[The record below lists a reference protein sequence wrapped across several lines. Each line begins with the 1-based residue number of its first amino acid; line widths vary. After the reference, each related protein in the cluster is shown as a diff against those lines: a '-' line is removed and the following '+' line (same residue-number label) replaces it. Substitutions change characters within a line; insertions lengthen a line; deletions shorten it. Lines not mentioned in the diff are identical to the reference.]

1 MTVLTTT
8 AKAGPYAGSGTT
20 GPFTVPFR
28 FLDASHLRVIRNVA
42 GIETVLTLGTDYTVA
57 GVGAT
62 SGSVTL
68 VAALTSGQTLT
79 VVRNVPATQDADYVA
94 GDAFPAESH
103 EEALDKL
110 TMLTQQLQEEVA
122 RSAKLPASNTADAD
136 TLSAALLQV
145 AGNEAN
151 INAVAGNASNIN
163 AVAGNASNINTV
175 SGSIANVNATGSN
188 IANVNA
194 VAGNAS
200 NINAVA
206 GNNAN
211 VTTVAGSIANVNAVG
226 TNIANVNAVN
236 ANASN
241 INAAVSNAT
250 NINTVAGISADVTA
264 VAGIA
269 GDVAA
274 VENIAANVTAV
285 AGNATNI
292 NAVAGNASNINAV
305 AGNQSNINAVNANQ
319 SNINTVAGIN
329 AAVSTVAG
337 NNANVSTVAGISSN
351 VTAVAGNAA
360 NITAVAGNATNINAV
375 VANQADID
383 TVAGISAAVS
393 AVAGN
398 ETNINAVNANAAN
411 INAVVANATNINT
424 VAGIDA
430 DVTAVGAVAADIP
443 TVAAN
448 VADIH
453 NFADVWQGAKAT
465 APTQRNDSSALQAGD
480 LYYDTVLDEVRV
492 YTGTVWKSAGSTVN
506 GTAVRQTF
514 TATAGQTS
522 FTVTGGYDAGFAD
535 VYLNGVKLVNGVDVT
550 VTSGTAVVLTSGAA
564 LNDVVDVIAYGSF
577 LIANTYSIAHADA
590 LLAAKQAASPV
601 LTSYVDNSIG
611 FRNRIINGDMRID
624 QRNAGASVTPTN
636 GQYLVDRWVATLT
649 NASRFSAQQNA
660 GAVTPPAGFSHYLG
674 VVSLSAYAVTA
685 SDTFAVQQRI
695 EGFNV
700 SDLGWGT
707 AGARPVTLSF
717 WARSS
722 LAGSFGGALTN
733 SAANRSYPFSYA
745 IAAANTW
752 ELKTVTIPGDTSG
765 TWLADNGVG
774 VALRF
779 GLGSGSNFTAAAG
792 AWGAGNIV
800 QPTGSV
806 SVVGTNGATWQVTG
820 VQLEAGSVAT
830 PFERRPYGTEEML
843 CKRYAQ
849 PFGGG
854 LAGRVSGAT
863 TADVTGA
870 FKVPMRA
877 SPTLTLGGFSGA
889 ATQLTQAGIA
899 VFTPSSFIGSVVT
912 PNHFYMVAV
921 STGLTTGAIV
931 LGYQGDIAFASAEL

>member
-28 FLDASHLRVIRNVA
+28 FLAASHLRVIRNVA
-42 GIETVLTLGTDYTVA
+42 GVETVLTLGTDYTVA

-136 TLSAALLQV
+136 TLSAALLRVAANETNINAV

-151 INAVAGNASNIN
+151 INA
-163 AVAGNASNINTV
+163 AVGNASNINTV
-175 SGSIANVNATGSN
+175 AGSISNVNATGAN

-250 NINTVAGISADVTA
+250 NINTVAGISADVTT

-305 AGNQSNINAVNANQ
+305 AGNQSNINAVNANA

-337 NNANVSTVAGISSN
+337 NNANVSTVAGISANVSTVAGISSN
-351 VTAVAGNAA
+351 VTAVAGNA
-360 NITAVAGNATNINAV
+360 
-375 VANQADID
+375 
-383 TVAGISAAVS
+383 S
-393 AVAGN
+393 
-398 ETNINAVNANAAN
+398 NINAVN
-411 INAVVANATNINT
+411 ANATNINT
-424 VAGIDA
+424 VAGINA
-430 DVTAVGAVAADIP
+430 DVSAVGAVAADIP

-448 VADIH
+448 VTDIH

-465 APTQRNDSSALQAGD
+465 APTLRNNGGALQAGD

-535 VYLNGVKLVNGVDVT
+535 VYLNGVKLVNGVDVA
-550 VTSGTAVVLTSGAA
+550 VSSGTAVVLTSGAA

-577 LIANTYSIAHADA
+577 LIANTYSIAQADA
-590 LLAAKQAASPV
+590 QFYSRTQADTLLAAKQAASPV

-636 GQYLVDRWVATLT
+636 GQYLVDRWFATLT

-660 GAVTPPAGFSHYLG
+660 GAVTPPAGFSNYLG
-674 VVSLSAYAVTA
+674 VVSLSAYSVTS

-717 WARSS
+717 LVRSS
-722 LAGSFGGALTN
+722 LTGTFGAALTN
-733 SAANRSYPFSYA
+733 SAANRSYPFAYT

-765 TWLADNGVG
+765 TWLADNGIG
-774 VALRF
+774 IALRF

-820 VQLEAGSVAT
+820 VQHEAGSVAT
-830 PFERRPYGTEEML
+830 PFERRPYGTELAL
-843 CKRYAQ
+843 CQRYFQ
-849 PFGGG
+849 TYGGT
-854 LAGRVSGAT
+854 SGASWASSQLSGSGAS
-863 TADVTGA
+863 TAYMPFVVT
-870 FKVPMRA
+870 MRA
-877 SPTLTLGGFSGA
+877 SPTLVVVGTGFQAQDNSLGPVTATVSLNTASPFSAYLTYTHGSL
-889 ATQLTQAGIA
+889 TNNTPRRLSFSDGSSQLQ
-899 VFTPSSFIGSVVT
+899 FP
-912 PNHFYMVAV
+912 
-921 STGLTTGAIV
+921 
-931 LGYQGDIAFASAEL
+931 AEL